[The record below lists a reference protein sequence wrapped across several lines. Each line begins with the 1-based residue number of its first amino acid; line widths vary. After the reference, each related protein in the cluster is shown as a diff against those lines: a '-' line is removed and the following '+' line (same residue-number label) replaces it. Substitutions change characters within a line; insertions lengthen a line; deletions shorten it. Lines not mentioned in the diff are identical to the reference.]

1 MREKLERG
9 LCADPTRVAVALG
22 IPCLGVQRAP
32 GEDAGL
38 PFRKQRRLELVLGLG
53 GQGGPSCC
61 LASTWLVVRAVS
73 LTPSPRVST
82 WLISPA
88 VAGTLLRQ
96 RRQWLS

>member
-1 MREKLERG
+1 M
-9 LCADPTRVAVALG
+9 VLG
-22 IPCLGVQRAP
+22 MPCLGVQRAL

-38 PFRKQRRLELVLGLG
+38 PFRKQGRLELVLGLG

-73 LTPSPRVST
+73 YQPKSQRVADSSAGT
-82 WLISPA
+82 
-88 VAGTLLRQ
+88 GTLLRQ